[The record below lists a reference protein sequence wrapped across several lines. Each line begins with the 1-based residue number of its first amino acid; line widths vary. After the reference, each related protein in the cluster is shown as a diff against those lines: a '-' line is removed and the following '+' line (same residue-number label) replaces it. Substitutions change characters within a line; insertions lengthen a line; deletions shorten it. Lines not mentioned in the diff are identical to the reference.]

1 MTLEVRPLG
10 VACNLACQYC
20 YQNPMRDAG
29 NISKNYD
36 IDKIKLEIVKQGDS
50 FVLFGGEPLLID
62 ETDLESLW
70 SWGYEKFGMNG
81 MQTNGVLINNNH
93 IRMFKQYRVHVGVS
107 IDGPGELNDVR
118 WFGSL
123 EKTRGTTARTE
134 QAIERLCQEG
144 IPPSLIITLHRLNAT
159 EDKLPIMHEWIK
171 KLESLGVTSVRL
183 HILETESEVIKQK
196 YGLTPEENIH
206 ALLSFN
212 ALELKLQRLKF
223 DIFRDM
229 ENLLLGQDKYSTC
242 VWRGCDPYATTAV
255 KGVEGN
261 GQSSNCGRTNKS
273 GIDFTKADQSGYER
287 YIALYHTP
295 QEYGGCKGCRFFLMC
310 KGQCPGTAI
319 DNEWRNRT
327 QDCEVWKQLFISI
340 ENRFME
346 SGYQTI
352 SLHPNLK
359 YLELEMLK
367 SWEQG
372 MNPTLQETMEWM
384 RKKTEEGNKKDVI
397 H

>member
-1 MTLEVRPLG
+1 
-10 VACNLACQYC
+10 
-20 YQNPMRDAG
+20 
-29 NISKNYD
+29 
-36 IDKIKLEIVKQGDS
+36 
-50 FVLFGGEPLLID
+50 
-62 ETDLESLW
+62 
-70 SWGYEKFGMNG
+70 
-81 MQTNGVLINNNH
+81 
-93 IRMFKQYRVHVGVS
+93 
-107 IDGPGELNDVR
+107 
-118 WFGSL
+118 
-123 EKTRGTTARTE
+123 
-134 QAIERLCQEG
+134 
-144 IPPSLIITLHRLNAT
+144 
-159 EDKLPIMHEWIK
+159 MHEWIK

-196 YGLTPEENIH
+196 YGLTPEENIR

-212 ALELKLQRLKF
+212 ALELKLKRLKF

-242 VWRGCDPYATTAV
+242 VWRGCDPYATAAV

-372 MNPTLQETMEWM
+372 MNPTLQETLEWM